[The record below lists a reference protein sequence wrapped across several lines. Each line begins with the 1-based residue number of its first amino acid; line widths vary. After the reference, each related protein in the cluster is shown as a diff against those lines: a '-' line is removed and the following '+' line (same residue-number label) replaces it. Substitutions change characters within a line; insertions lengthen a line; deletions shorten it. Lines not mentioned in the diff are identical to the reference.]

1 MKHNLIKIKE
11 FIMDEYNIQIN
22 IGKMEC
28 IYATMFD
35 SDGNIIDHDK
45 FKVFDNMISVIFGIN
60 FEKLLE
66 MSKDTKIQNANYRS
80 SLLVNILKK
89 EIETKDIEISFLKEI
104 NEELRTNYWKLK
116 KTSSV
121 FTK

>member
-1 MKHNLIKIKE
+1 MKPNLIKIKE
-11 FIMDEYNIQIN
+11 FIMDEYKIQIN
-22 IGKMEC
+22 IEKMEC
-28 IYATMFD
+28 IYATMVD
-35 SDGNIIDHDK
+35 SDGNIIDQDK
-45 FKVFDNMISVIFGIN
+45 FTVFDNMISVIFGIN

-89 EIETKDIEISFLKEI
+89 EIETKDIEISILKEV
-104 NEELRTNYWKLK
+104 NEELRTNYWNLK
-116 KTSSV
+116 KNSRV

>member
-1 MKHNLIKIKE
+1 
-11 FIMDEYNIQIN
+11 
-22 IGKMEC
+22 
-28 IYATMFD
+28 MFD

-45 FKVFDNMISVIFGIN
+45 FKLFDNMISVIFVIN